1 MKKLLTALFIGMVML
16 VVPVSV
22 TQAAPKT
29 AATAQDSAAIVQQAQ
44 AQLAMLQ
51 ATIAQFDG
59 VTLTDPNQ
67 IAALDAMKMQAAL
80 LQQQLVALG
89 ATTATTGVVA
99 TQPAVQQAAVTAPA
113 PAPTTTYI
121 GNKNSKKFHVAG
133 CASVAKMKDSNKV
146 ALASR
151 DAAIA
156 AGYEPCKICKP

>member
-89 ATTATTGVVA
+89 ATTATTGAVA
-99 TQPAVQQAAVTAPA
+99 TQPAVQQAAVTA

-156 AGYEPCKICKP
+156 AGYEPCKNCKP

>member
-1 MKKLLTALFIGMVML
+1 MVVL
-16 VVPVSV
+16 VAPVSAAK
-22 TQAAPKT
+22 AAPAK
-29 AATAQDSAAIVQQAQ
+29 AATAQDTAAIAQQAQ

-67 IAALDAMKMQAAL
+67 IAALDAMKAQAAL
-80 LQQQLVALG
+80 LEQQLAALG
-89 ATTATTGVVA
+89 ATTATTATATKAATTQQVTVA
-99 TQPAVQQAAVTAPA
+99 T
-113 PAPTTTYI
+113 PAPTTSYI
-121 GNKNSKKFHVAG
+121 GNKNSKKFHSAG
-133 CASVAKMKDSNKV
+133 CSAVAKMKDSNKV

>member
-67 IAALDAMKMQAAL
+67 IAALDAMKMRAAL

-89 ATTATTGVVA
+89 ANTATTGVVA
-99 TQPAVQQAAVTAPA
+99 TQPAVQKAAVTA